1 MFIYCSKIRK
11 VPQKNGKKNNH
22 TATSAT
28 PKILINEAIEARN
41 FLGQLHRQVEA
52 IASHWRLCPNEETA
66 LFSRALSGMATG
78 SAGDGDECL
87 IV

>member
-1 MFIYCSKIRK
+1 MLSEDDLLSCIYVYCSKME
-11 VPQKNGKKNNH
+11 KNNH

-41 FLGQLHRQVEA
+41 FLGRIHRQVEA

-66 LFSRALSGMATG
+66 LFSRALRHNDRVGR
-78 SAGDGDECL
+78 
-87 IV
+87 